1 MRLCIYVNTTHLYI
15 YCFIRIH
22 FFFKTS
28 LQFLSNLNGNSH
40 MYEHNKDMSNTC
52 TGGTDNIFRN
62 HVST

>member
-1 MRLCIYVNTTHLYI
+1 MWTLHIYTFIVLFVYI
-15 YCFIRIH
+15 

-52 TGGTDNIFRN
+52 TWSTDNIIRN
-62 HVST
+62 HDST

>member
-1 MRLCIYVNTTHLYI
+1 MWTLHIYTFIVLFVYI
-15 YCFIRIH
+15 